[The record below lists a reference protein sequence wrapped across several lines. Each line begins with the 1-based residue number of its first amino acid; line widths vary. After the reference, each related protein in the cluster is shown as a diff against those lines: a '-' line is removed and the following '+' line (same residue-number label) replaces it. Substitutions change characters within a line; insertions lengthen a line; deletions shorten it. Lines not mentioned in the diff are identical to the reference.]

1 MELQPTPG
9 VSQKQNRWYLD
20 AGLLAVFAI
29 AAIKLAVHLYASRNY
44 GYFRDELY
52 YLACGDHLDWGYV
65 DQPPLV
71 ALIVKIERL
80 LFGDSLI
87 AIRFVSARQTF
98 RLRRG
103 RETGS
108 HVVLV
113 GDAHSR

>member
-1 MELQPTPG
+1 MELQPTPS
-9 VSQKQNRWYLD
+9 VSQKQNRWFLD

-29 AAIKLAVHLYASRNY
+29 AAIKLVIHLYASRNY

-80 LFGDSLI
+80 LFGGSLI
-87 AIRFVSARQTF
+87 AIRFVSALAGAAKVF
-98 RLRRG
+98 L
-103 RETGS
+103 TGLIS
-108 HVVLV
+108 
-113 GDAHSR
+113 S